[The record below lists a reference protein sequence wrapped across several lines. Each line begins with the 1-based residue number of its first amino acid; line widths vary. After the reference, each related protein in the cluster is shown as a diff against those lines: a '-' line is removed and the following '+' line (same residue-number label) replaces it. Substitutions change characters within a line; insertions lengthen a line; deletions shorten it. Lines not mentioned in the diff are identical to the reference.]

1 MLNSLQPHRLQPSA
15 PLSVGFPRQ
24 EYWSGL
30 PFPFAGDPSNPGAEP
45 PSLGLA
51 DGFFITEPLGTLSLI
66 YLGQENPPVK
76 LMTKKNVEYLLFL
89 KLFQVINIFTN
100 ITSLNQCTKLA
111 RYIS

>member
-1 MLNSLQPHRLQPSA
+1 M
-15 PLSVGFPRQ
+15 GFPRQ

-30 PFPFAGDPSNPGAEP
+30 PFPFPGDLSKPRAEP

-51 DGFFITEPLGTLSLI
+51 DGFFITEPLGSLSLI
-66 YLGQENPPVK
+66 YLGQENPPVE

-100 ITSLNQCTKLA
+100 ITSQVWCTD
-111 RYIS
+111 